1 MEVKKYLI
9 TALIIFVIK
18 VLFGFLLNSNTMLA
32 SSILEVMYIVFN
44 LVGNTKNENKKYK
57 GIISSLI
64 SIMNYIQELKLIWII

>member
-18 VLFGFLLNSNTMLA
+18 VLFGILLNSNTMLA

-44 LVGNTKNENKKYK
+44 LVGNTKKENKKYK
-57 GIISSLI
+57 GIISSL
-64 SIMNYIQELKLIWII
+64 YLH